1 MEIIKLIRKYLIAD
15 VLVSIVTWLLF
26 CCFRWVAN
34 DILVFND
41 IPILTPNYNFFL
53 AISFYPICCVFVSYL
68 TGFYD
73 RLATRSR
80 IIELFSTLI
89 AAFISSLI
97 TFFVILIDDV
107 VVSYHFYYQSFF
119 VLWGIQFVLMY
130 FVRFCITQNYFLK
143 IKKGKILFNL
153 LIIGTG
159 QTAEK
164 TAQSIN
170 NKLRFYGSNLIG
182 FVRTNRKPKRVSGRV
197 VGNLSQIDIIIKKY
211 DIQNVIIALENEED
225 NFVFDI
231 INNLIKYQNVEVSI
245 LPRQLEI
252 ITGRIVLN
260 DIDSVPLISLSN
272 LSMPAWQRSVKR
284 FFDVTIST
292 FALIILSPYF
302 IYVAIRI
309 KLNSKGPIL
318 YQQERI
324 GKGGKPF
331 VIYKFRSMYDNAEK
345 GLPPQLTQ
353 EDDPRITSYGRFMR
367 KYRVDE
373 LPQLFN
379 VLKGDMS
386 IVGPRPERAYF
397 IQQII
402 EEAPYYCLLY
412 KIKPGLLSWG
422 PIKVGYTH
430 SIAEMKERLNYDIIY
445 MDNMS
450 IFNDIK
456 IIAYS
461 IEIIFK
467 GKGI

>member
-1 MEIIKLIRKYLIAD
+1 MEIIKLIRKYIIAD
-15 VLVSIVTWLLF
+15 LVISIFTWLLF

-34 DILVFND
+34 DTLIFND
-41 IPILTPNYNFFL
+41 IPILAPNYNFFL
-53 AISFYPICCVFVSYL
+53 AISFYPICCVSISYL

-80 IIELFSTLI
+80 IIELFSTII
-89 AAFISSLI
+89 ATFISSLI
-97 TFFVILIDDV
+97 TFFVILIDDIV
-107 VVSYHFYYQSFF
+107 ASYHFYYQSFF
-119 VLWGIQFVLMY
+119 VLWGTQFVLMY

-143 IKKGKILFNL
+143 IKKGKIRFNL

-170 NKLRFYGSNLIG
+170 SKMRFYGSNLIG
-182 FVRTNRKPKRVSGRV
+182 FVRISRKPKRVSGRI
-197 VGNLSQIDIIIKKY
+197 VGNLSQIDTIIKKH
-211 DIQNVIIALENEED
+211 DIQNIIIALENEED
-225 NFVFDI
+225 DFVFDI
-231 INNLIKYQNVEVSI
+231 INNLIKYQNIEVSI

-252 ITGRIVLN
+252 ITGRVILN
-260 DIDSVPLISLSN
+260 DIDSVPLISLST

-284 FFDVTIST
+284 FFDVVISI

>member
-1 MEIIKLIRKYLIAD
+1 MEIIKLIRKYIIAD
-15 VLVSIVTWLLF
+15 LVISIFTWLLF

-34 DILVFND
+34 DTLIFND
-41 IPILTPNYNFFL
+41 IPILAPNYNFFL

-80 IIELFSTLI
+80 IIELFSTII
-89 AAFISSLI
+89 ATFISSLI
-97 TFFVILIDDV
+97 TFFVILIDDI

-119 VLWGIQFVLMY
+119 VLWGTQFVLMY

-143 IKKGKILFNL
+143 IKKGKIQFNL

-170 NKLRFYGSNLIG
+170 NKMRFYGSNLIG
-182 FVRTNRKPKRVSGRV
+182 FVRTSRKPKRVSGRI
-197 VGNLSQIDIIIKKY
+197 VGNLSQIDTIIKKH
-211 DIQNVIIALENEED
+211 DIQNIIIALENEED
-225 NFVFDI
+225 DFVFDI
-231 INNLIKYQNVEVSI
+231 INNLIKYQNIEVSI

-252 ITGRIVLN
+252 ITGRVILN
-260 DIDSVPLISLSN
+260 DIDSVPLISLST

-284 FFDVTIST
+284 FFDVVISI

>member
-34 DILVFND
+34 DILVFNN

-89 AAFISSLI
+89 ATFISSLI

-143 IKKGKILFNL
+143 IKKGKIRFNL
-153 LIIGTG
+153 LIIGIG

-197 VGNLSQIDIIIKKY
+197 VGNLSQIDTIIKKY

-225 NFVFDI
+225 DFVFDI
-231 INNLIKYQNVEVSI
+231 INNLIKYQNIEVSI

-252 ITGRIVLN
+252 ITGRVILN
-260 DIDSVPLISLSN
+260 DIDSVPLISLST

-284 FFDVTIST
+284 FFDVVISI

-318 YQQERI
+318 YQQKRI

-386 IVGPRPERAYF
+386 IVGPRPERSYF

>member
-143 IKKGKILFNL
+143 IKKGKIRFNL

-252 ITGRIVLN
+252 ITGRVLLN
-260 DIDSVPLISLSN
+260 DIDSVPLISLST

-284 FFDVTIST
+284 FFDVVISV

-309 KLNSKGPIL
+309 KLDSKGPIL
-318 YQQERI
+318 YQQKRI

>member
-1 MEIIKLIRKYLIAD
+1 MEIKKLIKKYLIAD
-15 VLVSIVTWLLF
+15 FFVSIITWLLF

-53 AISFYPICCVFVSYL
+53 AISFYPICSIFVSYL

-73 RLATRSR
+73 QLATRSR
-80 IIELFSTLI
+80 IIELFSTLTGS
-89 AAFISSLI
+89 FISSLI

-119 VLWGIQFVLMY
+119 VLWGLQFLLMY
-130 FVRFCITQNYFLK
+130 FVRFCITQNYFSK
-143 IKKGKILFNL
+143 IKKGTIQFNL

-159 QTAEK
+159 ATAEK

-170 NKLRFYGSNLIG
+170 NKIRFYGSNLIG
-182 FVRTNRKPKRVSGRV
+182 FVRTSRRPKRVSGKV
-197 VGNLSQIDIIIKKY
+197 VGNISQLESIIKNNN
-211 DIQNVIIALENEED
+211 IQNVIIALENDESVL
-225 NFVFDI
+225 VFDI
-231 INNLIKYQNVEVSI
+231 INDLIKYQNLEISI

-252 ITGRIVLN
+252 ITGRVVLN
-260 DIDSVPLISLSN
+260 DIDSVPLISLST
-272 LSMPAWQRSVKR
+272 LSMPAWQRSMKR
-284 FFDVTIST
+284 SFDVVMSIVG
-292 FALIILSPYF
+292 IIMLSPYF
-302 IYVAIRI
+302 VYVAIRI

-318 YQQERI
+318 YKQERI
-324 GKGGKPF
+324 GKGGVPF
-331 VIYKFRSMYDNAEK
+331 IIYKFRSMYDNAEK
-345 GLPPQLTQ
+345 GIPPQLTQ
-353 EDDPRITSYGRFMR
+353 ADDPRITSYGKFMR
-367 KYRVDE
+367 KYRIDE

-379 VLKGDMS
+379 ILKGDMS

-402 EEAPYYCLLY
+402 KEAPYYCLLY

-430 SIAEMKERLNYDIIY
+430 SIVEMKERLNYDIIY

-456 IIAYS
+456 IIVYS
-461 IEIIFK
+461 IEIVFK

>member
-130 FVRFCITQNYFLK
+130 FVRFCITQDYFLK
-143 IKKGKILFNL
+143 IKKGKIRFNL

-386 IVGPRPERAYF
+386 IVGPRPERSYF

>member
-1 MEIIKLIRKYLIAD
+1 MEIIKLIRKYIIAD
-15 VLVSIVTWLLF
+15 LVISIFTWLLF

-34 DILVFND
+34 DTLIFND
-41 IPILTPNYNFFL
+41 IPILAPNYNFFL

-80 IIELFSTLI
+80 IIELFSTII
-89 AAFISSLI
+89 ATFISSLI
-97 TFFVILIDDV
+97 TFFVILIDDIV
-107 VVSYHFYYQSFF
+107 ASYHFYYQSFF
-119 VLWGIQFVLMY
+119 VLWGTQFVLMY

-143 IKKGKILFNL
+143 IKKGKIQFNL

-170 NKLRFYGSNLIG
+170 NKMRFYGSNLIG
-182 FVRTNRKPKRVSGRV
+182 FVRTSRKPKRVSGRI
-197 VGNLSQIDIIIKKY
+197 VGNLSQIDTIIKKH
-211 DIQNVIIALENEED
+211 DIQNIIIALENEED
-225 NFVFDI
+225 DFVFDI
-231 INNLIKYQNVEVSI
+231 INNLIKYQNIEVSI

-252 ITGRIVLN
+252 ITGRVILN
-260 DIDSVPLISLSN
+260 DIDSVPLISLST

-284 FFDVTIST
+284 FFDVVISI

>member
-34 DILVFND
+34 DILVFNN

-80 IIELFSTLI
+80 IIELFSTII
-89 AAFISSLI
+89 ATFISSLI

-143 IKKGKILFNL
+143 IKKGKIRFNL

-197 VGNLSQIDIIIKKY
+197 VGNLSQIDTIIKKY

-252 ITGRIVLN
+252 ITGRVLLN
-260 DIDSVPLISLSN
+260 DIDSVPLISLST

-284 FFDVTIST
+284 FFDVVISV

-309 KLNSKGPIL
+309 KLDSKGPIL
-318 YQQERI
+318 YQQKRI